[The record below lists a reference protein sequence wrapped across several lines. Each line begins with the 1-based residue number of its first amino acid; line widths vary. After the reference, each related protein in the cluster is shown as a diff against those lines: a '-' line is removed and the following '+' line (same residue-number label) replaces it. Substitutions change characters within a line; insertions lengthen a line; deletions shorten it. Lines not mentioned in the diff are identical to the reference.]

1 MIKTISAGVRSFFH
15 TARIEFNAH
24 RVEQARRTVERENA
38 RIEKMSKVQRAQH
51 EADTDAILRR
61 AAELRKPANVIV
73 RAHTAAKA
81 RRAKNSAS
89 AK

>member
-38 RIEKMSKVQRAQH
+38 RIVKMSKVQRAQH
-51 EADTDAILRR
+51 EADTAAILKR

-73 RAHTAAKA
+73 RAHAAAKA
-81 RRAKNSAS
+81 RRAKR
-89 AK
+89 

>member
-51 EADTDAILRR
+51 EADTAAILKR

-73 RAHTAAKA
+73 RAHAAAKA
-81 RRAKNSAS
+81 RRAKR
-89 AK
+89 

>member
-1 MIKTISAGVRSFFH
+1 MLKNITAGVRSFFH
-15 TARIEFNAH
+15 TARIEYNAH

-51 EADTDAILRR
+51 EADTAAILKR

-73 RAHTAAKA
+73 RAHAAAKA
-81 RRAKNSAS
+81 RRAKR
-89 AK
+89 